1 MFMIFLVIILFLI
14 ILGILVFVHEL
25 GHFLVARRNGVKVE
39 EFGFGFPPRIGGVY
53 RSTKSKKL
61 RWFWKKNDEH
71 RKDITDTVYSLNW
84 IPLGGFVKLL
94 GEEEVCDHPRSF
106 SCKSPWSRAK
116 VLVAGVL
123 GNFLLA
129 WILLTIWFWI
139 VPRNLPQKIAVISVS
154 KNSPAEMAQIK
165 PNDFI
170 IQGNGADIKTSQDL
184 NSFTKSYQGQEVT
197 FTIEHFGKNIEKKV
211 KLGENTDT
219 PLGISLAEV
228 GGDQIPKFPWWQ
240 ASYYAFM
247 EMIAV
252 IWLSLQ
258 FIGGFIASVFGGAKV
273 STEGVSGPIGI
284 FAFLYQIIYFG
295 PAYVVRFAAL
305 LSVAIGFFNILPF
318 PALDGG
324 RLLFVVAEAI
334 RGKKVVKVEFENML
348 HWIGFLVLL
357 ALVVIVT
364 YHDIRV
370 WL

>member
-1 MFMIFLVIILFLI
+1 MVVLVIILFLV

-39 EFGFGFPPRIGGVY
+39 EFGFGFPPRVGGFY
-53 RSTKSKKL
+53 RSRDTKKL
-61 RWFWKKNDEH
+61 RWFWKKNDRH
-71 RKDITDTVYSLNW
+71 RKDITDTIYSINW

-94 GEEEVCDHPRSF
+94 GEEEACDDSRSF
-106 SCKSPWSRAK
+106 SCKSPWARAK

-129 WILLTIWFWI
+129 WVLLTIWFWI
-139 VPRNLPQKIAVISVS
+139 IPRDLPQQVVVISVN
-154 KNSPAEMAQIK
+154 KNSPAEIAQIK

-170 IQGNGADIKTSQDL
+170 LKGNNTDIKTAQDL
-184 NSFTKSYQGQEVT
+184 NNFTKSHQGQEVT
-197 FTIEHFGKNIEKKV
+197 LIIEHFGKNIEKTV

-240 ASYYAFM
+240 APYYAFM
-247 EMIAV
+247 EMVAV
-252 IWLSLQ
+252 IWMSLQ
-258 FIGGFIASVFGGAKV
+258 FIAQFIASLFGGTKV

-295 PAYVVRFAAL
+295 FSYVVRFIAL
-305 LSVAIGFFNILPF
+305 LSIAIGFFNILPF

-334 RGKKVVKVEFENML
+334 RGKKIIKIEFENML
-348 HWIGFLVLL
+348 HWVGFLVLL
-357 ALVVIVT
+357 ALVAIIT
-364 YHDIRV
+364 YHDIRT